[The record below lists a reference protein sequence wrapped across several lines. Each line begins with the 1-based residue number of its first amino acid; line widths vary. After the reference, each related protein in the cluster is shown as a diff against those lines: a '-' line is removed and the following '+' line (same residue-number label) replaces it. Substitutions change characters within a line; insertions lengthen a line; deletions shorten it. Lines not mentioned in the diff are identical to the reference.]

1 MMMYDSSVP
10 VFIHF
15 LNSFSAIL
23 KKGEAHCVAK
33 KIDPAVMLGYRLA
46 PDMFALT
53 RQVQIASD
61 AAKGAGAR
69 LAGIE
74 VPSYADEEKSFDDL
88 QARIARTI
96 AFLQGLRKEQFEG
109 AESRAISLKAG
120 GRELS
125 FVGGAYL
132 ETWAKPNFFFHLTTA
147 YAILRHAGVEIGKP
161 DFLAGG
167 AINAER

>member
-1 MMMYDSSVP
+1 MQSYDASVP

-15 LNSFSAIL
+15 LNSLSAIL
-23 KKGEAHCVAK
+23 KKAEANCAAR
-33 KIDPAVMLGYRLA
+33 KIDPAVMLGLRLS
-46 PDMFALT
+46 PDMFPLT

-69 LAGIE
+69 LAGIA
-74 VPSYADEEKSFDDL
+74 VPSYADEEKSFEEL
-88 QARIARTI
+88 QGRIARTVD
-96 AFLQGLRKEQFEG
+96 FLKSLKTEQFEG

-125 FVGGAYL
+125 FAGAAYL

-147 YAILRHAGVEIGKP
+147 YAILRHAGVELGKP

-167 AINAER
+167 A

>member
-1 MMMYDSSVP
+1 MNIYDASVP

-15 LNSFSAIL
+15 LGSLKVIL
-23 KKGEAHCVAK
+23 RKAEAHCAAK
-33 KIDPAVMLGYRLA
+33 KIDPAVLLQARLF

-69 LAGIE
+69 LAGIA
-74 VPSYADEEKSFDDL
+74 VPSYPDEEKSFEEL
-88 QARIARTI
+88 QARIDRTI
-96 AFLQGLRKEQFEG
+96 GFLSGLKPEQFDG
-109 AESRAISLKAG
+109 AETRAISLKAG

-125 FVGGAYL
+125 FEGVAYL
-132 ETWAKPNFFFHLTTA
+132 ETWAKPNFYFHVTTA
-147 YAILRHAGVEIGKP
+147 YAILRHNGVELGKP

-167 AINAER
+167 R

>member
-1 MMMYDSSVP
+1 MQAYDASVP

-15 LNSFSAIL
+15 LSSLSAIL
-23 KKGEAHCVAK
+23 KKAEAHCAAR
-33 KIDPAVMLGYRLA
+33 KIDPAVMLGLRLS
-46 PDMFALT
+46 PDMFPLT

-69 LAGIE
+69 LAGIP
-74 VPSYADEEKSFDDL
+74 VPSYPDEEKSFDEL
-88 QARIARTI
+88 QARVAKTI

-125 FVGGAYL
+125 FLGAPYL
-132 ETWAKPNFFFHLTTA
+132 ETYAKPNFFFHLTAA
-147 YAILRHAGVEIGKP
+147 YAILRHAGVELGKP

-167 AINAER
+167 A